1 MQHALAALLPASL
14 PRAFLPE
21 TLATIRRVARVAVD
35 RQMRGRQEGDR
46 EEVTQVA
53 VMHALGS
60 VAWDGADAADAAA
73 MSARTAVRRWIQDI
87 GSNGREMP
95 GGSIADLD
103 VLGSGTALGVANLA
117 PAPDHMTRSTLA
129 DVFMDAM
136 AALESADPALHG
148 AMCAWM
154 DSARSQDRR
163 GSVPTLKGML
173 AKRIREIVPAMTAEI
188 IIRNALQSGTAK
200 PFRTT
205 CAHESCRAIVA
216 LDSIGPVC
224 RWDGAERPG
233 GAFGIRDRSES
244 GTASPV
250 VSRRPIAGPACE
262 GCAHGT
268 CETIRSGRYAA
279 YSDGEAAILGLTKR
293 TGAYRADAATRAAD
307 DWAYVQTPTGPVRKS
322 SNRKGNKGGGAVG
335 TSTTMRGPRHAWGD
349 KSA

>member
-14 PRAFLPE
+14 PRDIPRPILDTVRAI
-21 TLATIRRVARVAVD
+21 ATRAIDRR
-35 RQMRGRQEGDR
+35 MSGRPADDR
-46 EEVTQVA
+46 EDVTQVA

-60 VAWDGADAADAAA
+60 VCWDGADPADAAA
-73 MSARTAVRRWIQDI
+73 MSARTATRRFYQDAQ
-87 GSNGREMP
+87 SNGRELP
-95 GGSIADLD
+95 GGGDVDLD
-103 VLGSGTALGVANLA
+103 SLSGGSALGVANIG
-117 PAPDHMTRSTLA
+117 PAPDHMTRSGLE
-129 DVFMDAM
+129 DVYADAM
-136 AALESADPALHG
+136 ADLESADPVLHG
-148 AMCAWM
+148 AMVAWLE
-154 DSARSQDRR
+154 SARSQDRR

-173 AKRIREIVPAMTAEI
+173 GKRVREILPPMTADI
-188 IIRNALQSGTAK
+188 ILRNALQSGTAK

-205 CAHESCRAIVA
+205 CAHVSCRAIAA

-250 VSRRPIAGPACE
+250 VSRKPIAGPACE
-262 GCAHGT
+262 ECGHGT
-268 CETIRSGRYAA
+268 CEIIRGGRYAR
-279 YSDGEAAILGLTKR
+279 YSDNEAAILGLTGR
-293 TGAYRADAATRAAD
+293 TGAYRADSATRAAD
-307 DWAYVQTPTGPVRKS
+307 DWAYAQTPTGPVRKS